1 MGGRFGCP
9 VQLYS
14 RGRFGCPVQLV
25 GGEVWV
31 PSTASGG
38 RFGALVGPVH
48 LVGGG
53 LGGQYSYIVG
63 GGLGGQYS

>member
-1 MGGRFGCP
+1 MPSTASGGEVWVPSTASGG
-9 VQLYS
+9 
-14 RGRFGCPVQLV
+14 GRFGCPVQLV

-53 LGGQYSYIVG
+53 LGGQ
-63 GGLGGQYS
+63 